1 MIKRSSQGVTR
12 FRDEPFYPRLLADTK
27 VIRSLAIDLY
37 LRLSSR
43 LLTQVWFSN
52 RRAKWRREEKLRT
65 QRRDNPPPPPQQ
77 QQQQQQHTAG
87 VSLVGAGHPTPPPPS
102 GILGGQPPPQAP
114 PSPPRIHHGFAPTA
128 VYPGIPSMPDSYR
141 WERKSMRCFI
151 LWKVSLSYSRWILI
165 QYLALWSIV
174 W

>member
-1 MIKRSSQGVTR
+1 MRKIFSQRITR
-12 FRDEPFYPRLLADTK
+12 FRDEPFHPRLSANTK
-27 VIRSLAIDLY
+27 INRSLAIDLY

-43 LLTQVWFSN
+43 SLTQVWFSN

-77 QQQQQQHTAG
+77 QQQQQQQHTAG
-87 VSLVGAGHPTPPPPS
+87 VSLGTGHPTPPPPS

-128 VYPGIPSMPDSYR
+128 VYPGIPSMSDSYR
-141 WERKSMRCFI
+141 
-151 LWKVSLSYSRWILI
+151 
-165 QYLALWSIV
+165 
-174 W
+174 